1 MRDEN
6 NVRIL
11 LIDDDE
17 EFCQLTRDYL
27 ELQNMI
33 LDYCTSGI
41 SGIQAIE
48 KDTYDLILL
57 DMMLPDEPG
66 VEVLRQIR
74 SQSSIPVIIFS
85 AHNDETDRIVAL
97 ELGAD
102 DYVPKSFSSRE
113 LLARVRA
120 VLRRTSAKAE
130 EERTQ
135 ILSVGGLELNPRT
148 HLVSFSGR
156 PLELTYVEY
165 SILQALMRAP
175 RVIFPRKRLLNLFA
189 DKEWNKFDRSVD
201 VHISTLRKKLADA
214 TGKTNYIRTVRSAGY
229 MFVPQDEDTPS

>member
-66 VEVLRQIR
+66 AAPN
-74 SQSSIPVIIFS
+74 PVPEF
-85 AHNDETDRIVAL
+85 HPRHHL
-97 ELGAD
+97 LGA
-102 DYVPKSFSSRE
+102 
-113 LLARVRA
+113 
-120 VLRRTSAKAE
+120 
-130 EERTQ
+130 
-135 ILSVGGLELNPRT
+135 
-148 HLVSFSGR
+148 
-156 PLELTYVEY
+156 
-165 SILQALMRAP
+165 
-175 RVIFPRKRLLNLFA
+175 
-189 DKEWNKFDRSVD
+189 
-201 VHISTLRKKLADA
+201 
-214 TGKTNYIRTVRSAGY
+214 
-229 MFVPQDEDTPS
+229 

>member
-27 ELQNMI
+27 ELQNMT

-48 KDTYDLILL
+48 KNTYDLILL

-74 SQSSIPVIIFS
+74 AVSSIPVIIFS

-120 VLRRTSAKAE
+120 VLRRPSAKAE
-130 EERTQ
+130 EEHTHVR
-135 ILSVGGLELNPRT
+135 SVGGLELTPRT
-148 HLVSFSGR
+148 HQVSFSGR

-229 MFVPQDEDTPS
+229 MFVPQDEDKPS